1 MIKAITAALLA
12 SAIGSVALA
21 QSNID
26 DLVTETINFEKQDSD
41 ATATARK
48 MYGRD
53 FRIVQAKRVW
63 LEEPTDGYD
72 QMVVLLGEARGC
84 ATGCFVSALY
94 YDDKQ
99 WLEVWRVPGKSVG
112 LGPVAATGMKPLY
125 DGHRLWKWSGAA
137 YMAQPVPQE
146 QKPRTP
152 TENELKAAT
161 EALKERFQGGS
172 EEPEAPNVEAVDV
185 NLKNGDEVAIKV
197 LSTYYC
203 GNSACP
209 VVFLDGKKQLIDVL
223 EAWGPDFSVI
233 DERDDNDRRL
243 IEVATQ
249 DGIATYS
256 LGDKN
261 PRSVINAMKIT
272 IAGQK
277 R

>member
-1 MIKAITAALLA
+1 VIKAITAALLA

-125 DGHRLWKWSGAA
+125 DGHRLWQWSGTA

-146 QKPRTP
+146 RKNRTP
-152 TENELKAAT
+152 TEDELKAAT
-161 EALKERFQGGS
+161 EALKERFKGGS
-172 EEPEAPNVEAVDV
+172 EPLEPSNVLAQDV
-185 NLKNGDEVAIKV
+185 NIKDGDETAILV
-197 LSTYYC
+197 RSNYYC

-209 VVFLDGKKQLIDVL
+209 VIFLDGKKQLIDVL

-233 DERDDNDRRL
+233 DERDDNNRHL

-249 DGIATYS
+249 DGVVTYS